1 MIVLLS
7 KRSVSPVLLFLSFD
21 HVQMEEKMKTVAI
34 TGAEGNIGTRLRNNL
49 AGKYELRLISLKP
62 IAGEEAF
69 VVNIADG
76 VETLIPAFKGVD
88 SVVHLAASPA
98 VDTPWDSVLHNN
110 IIGTYN
116 VFEAARQAGV
126 KQLIFASSNHAVGTY
141 EQEFEPGPDRPN
153 DKVIDEL
160 VPIRPDSLYGVSK
173 VFGEALG
180 RYYADHLGMHV
191 ISLRIGWITPAN
203 RPKGS
208 NLAEPGVTMWQSH
221 EDFAQM
227 VEKCLEA
234 DDIQFDI
241 FYGISDNPFHF
252 FDIEHARQE
261 IGYEPQDS
269 SLEKMHE
276 ATNKKQGA
284 AVEEG

>member
-1 MIVLLS
+1 MSQKSTPLRIINNYPTL
-7 KRSVSPVLLFLSFD
+7 
-21 HVQMEEKMKTVAI
+21 EEQMKTVAI
-34 TGAEGNIGTRLRNNL
+34 TGAEGNIGSSLRKNL
-49 AGKYELRLISLKP
+49 AGKYTLRLISLKP
-62 IAGEEAF
+62 IPGEDA
-69 VVNIADG
+69 VVVDIAEG
-76 VETLIPAFKGVD
+76 VEALIPAFQGVD

-98 VDTPWDSVLHNN
+98 VDTPWESVLRNN

-141 EQEFEPGPDRPN
+141 EQEFEPGPNRPN
-153 DKVIDEL
+153 DKVIDQL

-191 ISLRIGWITPAN
+191 ISLRIGWITPQDA
-203 RPKGS
+203 PQGE
-208 NLAEPGVTMWQSH
+208 NLADPTVAMWQSH

-227 VEKCLEA
+227 VEKCLQA
-234 DDIQFDI
+234 DTIQFDI

-252 FDIEHARQE
+252 FDLEHARQE

-269 SLEKMHE
+269 SLEKMQQT
-276 ATNKKQGA
+276 TNTQ
-284 AVEEG
+284 